1 MAPLKS
7 TRLAWSIAIASLA
20 LWATSAPLTWGQ
32 VAVRSASQL
41 FDQSVDETTV
51 IQDVTNEI
59 PATIADEVGAVGA
72 PCPSLPPA
80 LTQPAPLAPAP
91 PVEAMQP
98 GTFHLCGAD
107 AGIARSIEQ
116 LIAGRGFSAMLSAR
130 GDGCADLTIKPTS
143 PAGTG
148 GRASSNLKI
157 SLDSGRNLSIQIV
170 SEAGTTRVDFSQG
183 Q

>member
-1 MAPLKS
+1 
-7 TRLAWSIAIASLA
+7 
-20 LWATSAPLTWGQ
+20 
-32 VAVRSASQL
+32 
-41 FDQSVDETTV
+41 
-51 IQDVTNEI
+51 
-59 PATIADEVGAVGA
+59 
-72 PCPSLPPA
+72 
-80 LTQPAPLAPAP
+80 
-91 PVEAMQP
+91 MQP